1 MSDVQNA
8 IQEAA
13 NRFAHEV
20 VSLLRGATLADILEL
35 AGRQG
40 TAVSST
46 AEAASEGRPRRR
58 GRPPATSS
66 GTGTG
71 TGTPRFGA
79 GPFKGMFEP
88 PRGAGHRVAGHKRSA
103 AEVSKLAERVLAWLG
118 TTKKEVGV
126 SAIAEG
132 IKVPT
137 AALSLP
143 LSKLRR
149 ENKVVTTGQKRSTV
163 YRIA

>member
-46 AEAASEGRPRRR
+46 AEAAPDGRPRRR
-58 GRPPATSS
+58 GRPPNNQA
-66 GTGTG
+66 
-71 TGTPRFGA
+71 GA
-79 GPFKGMFEP
+79 FRAGAAPVEAAGKP
-88 PRGAGHRVAGHKRSA
+88 LRSAGHRVAGHKRSA
-103 AEVSKLAERVLAWLG
+103 AEVGKLAERVLAWLS
-118 TTKKEVGV
+118 TMKKEVGV

-132 IKVPT
+132 IKVF
-137 AALSLP
+137 ADF
-143 LSKLRR
+143 
-149 ENKVVTTGQKRSTV
+149 V
-163 YRIA
+163 